1 MLRRVS
7 LVAAVAAVL
16 FAPAAAS
23 AGQPHN
29 HQAYKKQ
36 AYKQQTYKHRHA
48 GKWRGYGF
56 LPGYSP
62 ERVARRLDRQVGW
75 SGDDGYYWSGYWAG
89 APWWWRGGYYR
100 GHFIGNGLGPC
111 WKSTPI
117 GLMWI
122 CG

>member
-1 MLRRVS
+1 MLRRVC
-7 LVAAVAAVL
+7 LAAVVAAVM
-16 FAPAAAS
+16 FAPAATS
-23 AGQPHN
+23 AEPAH
-29 HQAYKKQ
+29 
-36 AYKQQTYKHRHA
+36 KQQVHKHRHA
-48 GKWRGYGF
+48 AKSRGYGF

-62 ERVARRLDRQVGW
+62 ERVARRLGRREGW
-75 SGDDGYYWSGYWAG
+75 SSDDGYYWSGTWAG

-117 GLMWI
+117 GLMWT

>member
-1 MLRRVS
+1 MLRSVC
-7 LVAAVAAVL
+7 LVAAVAAIL

-23 AGQPHN
+23 AGQVH
-29 HQAYKKQ
+29 
-36 AYKQQTYKHRHA
+36 KHRHA
-48 GKWRGYGF
+48 AKSRGYGF

-62 ERVARRLDRQVGW
+62 ERVARRLGRREGW
-75 SGDDGYYWSGYWAG
+75 SSDDRYYWSGIWAG